1 MIKPLTEQGQAL
13 DTPPNYQPPADP
25 IQDISTASQCRRLLA
40 ALIEA
45 GADGVTTV
53 QARRD
58 LNVMQPA
65 PRIKELREQGYKI
78 ATFRQPVLDDYGRKH
93 PGIGRYVLLAT
104 PDQQGGGSH
113 AI

>member
-1 MIKPLTEQGQAL
+1 MKPLTEQGQAL
-13 DTPPNYQPPADP
+13 DTRPDYQPPAAS
-25 IQDISTASQCRRLLA
+25 IQDVSTASQCRRLLA
-40 ALIEA
+40 GLIEA
-45 GADGVTTV
+45 GPDGITTV

-93 PGIGRYVLLAT
+93 PAVGRYVLLAT
-104 PDQQGGGSH
+104 PDQQGGGND
-113 AI
+113 